1 VGFQI
6 DKESLIQP
14 VAQWA
19 RVLCVCF
26 ICVALAFPC
35 PAQTADSPDSAE
47 YLIKAGFIYN
57 FANLMQWPANTF
69 SSPDS
74 PIVIAI
80 VGTDASGGILDEVLA
95 GKKVAGRPFAVKH
108 LKRGMDLKG
117 CNIVFVSA
125 SETAHLDEI
134 LHLVKNLPILTIGE
148 TPSFAQRGG
157 IINFVVVDDKVRFEV
172 NVEAAKQ
179 ADISISSRLLALA
192 KIVPQTDG
200 SKVQ

>member
-6 DKESLIQP
+6 AKTRPRKRTARGVCVLFACLIC
-14 VAQWA
+14 AA
-19 RVLCVCF
+19 F
-26 ICVALAFPC
+26 AFPTL
-35 PAQTADSPDSAE
+35 AQIADSADSSE

-69 SSPDS
+69 SNPDA
-74 PIVIAI
+74 PIV
-80 VGTDASGGILDEVLA
+80 VGILGADTSRGILDEVLA
-95 GKKVAGRPFAVKH
+95 GKKVNGRSFTVKH

-125 SETAHLDEI
+125 SENAHLDEI
-134 LHLVKNLPILTIGE
+134 LRLVKNLPILTIGE
-148 TPSFAQRGG
+148 TPTFAERGG
-157 IINFVVVDDKVRFEV
+157 IINFIVINDKVRFEV

-192 KIVPQTDG
+192 KIVPQADG

>member
-1 VGFQI
+1 MKFRI
-6 DKESLIQP
+6 DKTRSKKTVGRAI
-14 VAQWA
+14 
-19 RVLCVCF
+19 RVLWVSLMC
-26 ICVALAFPC
+26 ATLAFPC
-35 PAQTADSPDSAE
+35 VAQMSDSSDSSE

-69 SSPDS
+69 SNPDS
-74 PIVIAI
+74 PIVIG
-80 VGTDASGGILDEVLA
+80 VLGTDTSGGILDEVLA
-95 GKKVAGRPFAVKH
+95 GKRVNGRPFAVKH
-108 LKRGMDLKG
+108 LKRGVDLKG

-134 LHLVKNLPILTIGE
+134 LHLLRNLPILTIGE

-157 IINFVVVDDKVRFEV
+157 IINFIVVDDKIRFEV

-192 KIVPQTDG
+192 KIVPQADG

>member
-1 VGFQI
+1 MEFQI
-6 DKESLIQP
+6 EKTRIKKG
-14 VAQWA
+14 VARGA
-19 RVLCVCF
+19 CVLVVF
-26 ICVALAFPC
+26 VICAAFAFPSL
-35 PAQTADSPDSAE
+35 AQVADSADSSE

-69 SSPDS
+69 SNPDS
-74 PIVIAI
+74 PIV
-80 VGTDASGGILDEVLA
+80 VGILGADTSGGILDEVLA
-95 GKKVAGRPFAVKH
+95 GKKVNGRSFSVKH

-125 SETAHLDEI
+125 SESAHLDEI
-134 LHLVKNLPILTIGE
+134 FRLLKNLPILTIGE
-148 TPSFAQRGG
+148 TPSFAERGG
-157 IINFVVVDDKVRFEV
+157 IINFILINDKVRFEV

-192 KIVPQTDG
+192 KIVPQADG